1 MPIFHMIWG
10 LLGLQ
15 PLLIY
20 TAICMPIERAAP
32 LRRRV
37 VLRSGWRTDIAY
49 ILINGLFVRMGLF
62 FPILFAA
69 HVFRTLLP
77 SSVIAAVSGQPVWL
91 QIIEAI
97 LIGDLSLYWAHRA
110 LHANRHLWRFHAVH
124 HAIKEVDWVAAYH
137 SHPIDSVILA
147 GAGLAATT
155 AVGLSGAAISGY
167 LLVFGF
173 MSVVVHL
180 NTRLKIGPLR
190 WVLGSPEFHHWHHGN
205 QGDVHDRNF
214 ASIIAFW
221 DILFGTAYLPR
232 NLTPQLYGINDDM
245 PDSYVGQ
252 LFYPLVRAS
261 SEDAEGAKAAR

>member
-1 MPIFHMIWG
+1 MNLLHIIWG

-20 TAICMPIERAAP
+20 AAICMPIERVVP
-32 LRRRV
+32 LHGRAI
-37 VLRSGWRTDIAY
+37 LRSGWKTDIAY
-49 ILINGLFVRMGLF
+49 VLINGLFVMVGLL
-62 FPILFAA
+62 FPVLLAA

-77 SSVIAAVSGQPVWL
+77 ASLIAAVSGQPLWL
-91 QIIEAI
+91 QMIEAI

-124 HAIKEVDWVAAYH
+124 HAIKEIDWVAAYH

-147 GAGLAATT
+147 GAGLAAATT
-155 AVGLSGAAISGY
+155 VGLSRAAISGY

-180 NTRLKIGPLR
+180 NTRLQIGPLR
-190 WVLGSPEFHHWHHGN
+190 WILGSPEFHHWHHSN
-205 QGDVHDRNF
+205 QSETRDQNF

-232 NLTPQLYGINDDM
+232 NLTPQIYGISDDM

-252 LFYPLVRAS
+252 LFYPFARAPSDLV
-261 SEDAEGAKAAR
+261 DGPKAAR